1 MKRIRK
7 GIIFLLILSI
17 SAAIFAVEPDNKLPE
32 SDSIDITWDLT
43 GSNEGGFNGS
53 YTLKFTN
60 ESGIDL
66 DDLSL
71 QTKANSG
78 DGTLKGTGTC
88 YLEWEFFTP
97 VAVEVSVHSSKL
109 KGKVS
114 VGDGNQSLDWH
125 ADISKETAPS
135 SNAEFVESPSIGFV
149 NESGN
154 YGSENTPVKIFSYDP
169 SNGLKDSGK
178 AKFTITTEDASSLQ
192 PDSFT
197 TILTAVVKAKESSSP
212 TE

>member
-7 GIIFLLILSI
+7 GIFILLILSI
-17 SAAIFAVEPDNKLPE
+17 SAVIFAAEPDNKLPE
-32 SDSIDITWDLT
+32 SDSIDIIWDLT
-43 GSNEGGFNGS
+43 GSGGFDGS
-53 YTLKFTN
+53 YTLKFTDG
-60 ESGIDL
+60 SVS
-66 DDLSL
+66 DLSALPL
-71 QTKANSG
+71 QTQADSG

-97 VAVEVSVHSSKL
+97 VAVEVSVHSKKL
-109 KGKVS
+109 EGEVS

-125 ADISKETAPS
+125 ADISKETVPF
-135 SNAEFVESPSIGFV
+135 SNAVFVKSPIGFV

-154 YGSENTPVKIFSYDP
+154 YGSENDPVKIFSYDP
-169 SNGLKDSGK
+169 SNGLEDSGK
-178 AKFTITTEDASSLQ
+178 AKFVITTEDASSLQ

-197 TILTAVVKAKESSSP
+197 TTLTAVVKAKESSSP